1 MEEKALAVRTV
12 GIDAP
17 LRWLRKGWEDL
28 RYDPLSSLGFG
39 VVFAIGGGLIVLA
52 TLRAPHLMAVA
63 FSGFFLLAP
72 LLAAGLY
79 ALSRLRGTVERPAFF
94 DALALV
100 KAKKA
105 SLAQVGLGLLL
116 VMLVW
121 ERFTA
126 MLFAVLASPETASP
140 TIAALIVS
148 GEEWPLVVA
157 WFVTGGLVAA
167 GIFTVTVVSVPL
179 LLDRDVDLFTA
190 VATSV
195 QVVRT
200 NPWPMAVWA
209 AWIVGLT
216 LLGYALV
223 LFGLAVTLPLLGH
236 ATWHAYRE
244 LVGEASSQTAGSN
257 P

>member
-100 KAKKA
+100 KAKKR
-105 SLAQVGLGLLL
+105 
-116 VMLVW
+116 VW
-121 ERFTA
+121 PKWGWGC
-126 MLFAVLASPETASP
+126 S
-140 TIAALIVS
+140 
-148 GEEWPLVVA
+148 W
-157 WFVTGGLVAA
+157 
-167 GIFTVTVVSVPL
+167 
-179 LLDRDVDLFTA
+179 
-190 VATSV
+190 
-195 QVVRT
+195 
-200 NPWPMAVWA
+200 
-209 AWIVGLT
+209 
-216 LLGYALV
+216 
-223 LFGLAVTLPLLGH
+223 
-236 ATWHAYRE
+236 
-244 LVGEASSQTAGSN
+244 
-257 P
+257 